1 MAEQKIPPFDWTA
14 PHTAVQVQE
23 RLKAWQEAN
32 ARKWLALMTTG
43 GPPVVMGA
51 QVDLLNLRVFTLARA
66 IWGDGSPELE
76 QFRVIFEEQTAQ
88 LLDETLAAVR
98 QAQMA
103 APAPPPGFRSNGN
116 GSGRLLGPNG
126 QPL

>member
-1 MAEQKIPPFDWTA
+1 MADEKIPPFDWTA
-14 PHTAVQVQE
+14 PHTAAQVQE

-32 ARKWLALMTTG
+32 ARKWMGLMTTG
-43 GPPVVMGA
+43 GPAVVMGA

-66 IWGDGSPELE
+66 IWGDDSPELA
-76 QFRVIFEEQTAQ
+76 QFQVIFEEQTAE

-103 APAPPPGFRSNGN
+103 APVVPPGFRPSGN
-116 GSGRLLGPNG
+116 GSGKLLGPNG
-126 QPL
+126 RPL